1 MRWVPVIVENNKVK
15 TKLPNHGQEILITVS
30 RWDDEKH
37 KYIVGVTSDV
47 FLYRDLH
54 VGYCAERYHL
64 KSGIPF
70 DTVLAWMP
78 LPEPYSCSESST
90 EYIYRTTNRLMY
102 DDMALGQTER
112 VIYMNNK
119 KEWDED

>member
-1 MRWVPVIVENNKVK
+1 MRWVPIIVQNNEIK
-15 TKLPNHGQEILITVS
+15 TKLPFHGQEILITVS

-37 KYIVGVTSDV
+37 RHIVGVTSDV

-54 VGYCAERYHL
+54 EGYCTARYHL

-70 DTVLAWMP
+70 DNVLAWMP

-112 VIYMNNK
+112 VFFMNRK
-119 KEWDED
+119 KEWDD